1 MPHNN
6 RMSASTALRTNDMWS
21 KTIGHD
27 PYGGGEQKAAASNT
41 NAEVLSYVIIAYL
54 NICSVLF
61 SRIS

>member
-27 PYGGGEQKAAASNT
+27 PYAAGAQQQEGSN
-41 NAEVLSYVIIAYL
+41 NLNSEVNV
-54 NICSVLF
+54 NK
-61 SRIS
+61 